1 MILII
6 MITIIMMI
14 IIIMII
20 IIIIIIIIASLIKNH
35 ATCLKD
41 ESFCTFMRDVEA
53 IVNS

>member
-14 IIIMII
+14 IIIMI